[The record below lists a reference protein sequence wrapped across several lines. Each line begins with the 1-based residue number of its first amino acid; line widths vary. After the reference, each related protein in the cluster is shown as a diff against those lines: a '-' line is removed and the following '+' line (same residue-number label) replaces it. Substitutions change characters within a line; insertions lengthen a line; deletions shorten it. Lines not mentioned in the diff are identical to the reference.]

1 MSKHRKILICLIIL
15 LFLPVLGVCAE
26 DYITGNSNN
35 GGLNQMYEEQL
46 EASGAGKLWDSLPPE
61 TLDLLNRIGITSFEP
76 SSFTGLKP
84 ENVANKLLELLIQSS
99 RGPLRSTAVIL
110 GVVLLY
116 AFMEGLRNT
125 VKEES
130 LSKVYGVICALAAC
144 ATLII
149 PISVCIK
156 NVSRAADSVSVLMIS
171 FVPVYAGVMLVSG
184 QPVTAAAYQSVMLFA
199 AELISLLATKIIV
212 PLMIVSLALNVVGSV
227 TPDMKLGSA
236 GGLINKSCGWLLGL
250 TTTIF
255 VGLLSVQGLV
265 GAAADNVTTKA
276 LKFSLGAFVPVVGG
290 ALGDALNTIKGCLN
304 LLKSTLGGVGIIST
318 LLIVLP
324 PIIECVVW
332 IILLSFLNMAAEMF
346 SLNSVST
353 LFKSAQGVMKTLIAV
368 LASCSMFMIVATT
381 IVTLAGGGT
390 S

>member
-1 MSKHRKILICLIIL
+1 
-15 LFLPVLGVCAE
+15 
-26 DYITGNSNN
+26 
-35 GGLNQMYEEQL
+35 
-46 EASGAGKLWDSLPPE
+46 
-61 TLDLLNRIGITSFEP
+61 
-76 SSFTGLKP
+76 
-84 ENVANKLLELLIQSS
+84 
-99 RGPLRSTAVIL
+99 
-110 GVVLLY
+110 
-116 AFMEGLRNT
+116 
-125 VKEES
+125 
-130 LSKVYGVICALAAC
+130 
-144 ATLII
+144 
-149 PISVCIK
+149 
-156 NVSRAADSVSVLMIS
+156 
-171 FVPVYAGVMLVSG
+171 
-184 QPVTAAAYQSVMLFA
+184 
-199 AELISLLATKIIV
+199 
-212 PLMIVSLALNVVGSV
+212 
-227 TPDMKLGSA
+227 
-236 GGLINKSCGWLLGL
+236 WLLGL

-304 LLKSTLGGVGIIST
+304 LLKSTLGGFGIIST

-332 IILLSFLNMAAEMF
+332 IILLNFLNMAAEMF